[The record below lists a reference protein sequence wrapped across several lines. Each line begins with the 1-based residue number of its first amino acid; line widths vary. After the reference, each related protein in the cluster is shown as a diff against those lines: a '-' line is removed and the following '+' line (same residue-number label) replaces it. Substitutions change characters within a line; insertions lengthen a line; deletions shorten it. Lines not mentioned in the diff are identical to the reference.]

1 MSIHQFSEMPIR
13 QFIDSSIHRLSAFRR
28 RRTRSGLFGTLYI
41 ASLATGR
48 VIQARF
54 TGDLA
59 ASFALTPDGGTLWV
73 AMGTTGGQTVVLP
86 VNATTGVP
94 GRAVAYLP
102 GPPVAIGL

>member
-1 MSIHQFSEMPIR
+1 MGR
-13 QFIDSSIHRLSAFRR
+13 
-28 RRTRSGLFGTLYI
+28 
-41 ASLATGR
+41 GR

-54 TGDLA
+54 TGDRA

-73 AMGTTGGQTVVLP
+73 AVGTTGGQTVVLP